1 MRFAMKAKARRY
13 TVRQINQS
21 AMQAGPAATL
31 TTCAALD
38 ALKTAERAEK
48 LAFAEAVRR
57 ERARRAG
64 DEMYAARWEQQE
76 QRARRAFDIENVEAQ
91 RKARAA
97 RMEQR
102 GREILK
108 AARLEQKELVASIK
122 ARDGE
127 AAFNARVACYRD
139 NPPTVQ
145 QIVEASNEERLFMVL
160 AERERRG

>member
-13 TVRQINQS
+13 TVRQINLS

-31 TTCAALD
+31 AICAAME

-48 LAFAEAVRR
+48 LVLVEAVRR
-57 ERARRAG
+57 E
-64 DEMYAARWEQQE
+64 
-76 QRARRAFDIENVEAQ
+76 RARRAFDIENVEAQ

-108 AARLEQKELVASIK
+108 AAQEEATVAPSGWLEFVTQVNQGLNAWNAGDAQHSEFSEHLRARGEGIMAS
-122 ARDGE
+122 AYSDLGQS
-127 AAFNARVACYRD
+127 D
-139 NPPTVQ
+139 Q
-145 QIVEASNEERLFMVL
+145 ER
-160 AERERRG
+160 